1 MAQIVYQEKYLGQLK
16 ELIMSLVDPD
26 RIMVFLFGSR
36 AGGRHMSRS
45 DVDIGLMCD
54 SKLPVRLYHQI
65 RNAVDASNIP
75 LDVDIIDFTRVDPRF
90 KEEALKEIIIWNKP
104 QDMKTN

>member
-1 MAQIVYQEKYLGQLK
+1 MCEKYLDQLK

-45 DVDIGLMCD
+45 DVDIGLMCGG
-54 SKLPVRLYHQI
+54 KLPVRLYHQI
-65 RNAVDASNIP
+65 RNAVDESSIP